1 MPGSTAVERGVG
13 LVVEVTLAVAG
24 LVVVVAGGRWD
35 GRRRGRRRS
44 LSGALSLPRRKNASK
59 IRFLFPFPFH
69 HQIKMFLE
77 CFFLKFF
84 VLNFKG

>member
-44 LSGALSLPRRKNASK
+44 LSGALSLPRRKNASEK
-59 IRFLFPFPFH
+59 ARARMDEERSI
-69 HQIKMFLE
+69 I
-77 CFFLKFF
+77 
-84 VLNFKG
+84 VL

>member
-44 LSGALSLPRRKNASK
+44 LSGALSLPRRKKCNVKSGKPSANEIK
-59 IRFLFPFPFH
+59 IRTKA
-69 HQIKMFLE
+69 Q
-77 CFFLKFF
+77 CQT
-84 VLNFKG
+84 LNQGCYSD

>member
-44 LSGALSLPRRKNASK
+44 LSGALSLPRRKMQA
-59 IRFLFPFPFH
+59 RRRE
-69 HQIKMFLE
+69 LE
-77 CFFLKFF
+77 WMK
-84 VLNFKG
+84 KEA

>member
-44 LSGALSLPRRKNASK
+44 LSGALSLPRRKKCNTKA
-59 IRFLFPFPFH
+59 
-69 HQIKMFLE
+69 Q
-77 CFFLKFF
+77 CQT
-84 VLNFKG
+84 LNQGCYSD